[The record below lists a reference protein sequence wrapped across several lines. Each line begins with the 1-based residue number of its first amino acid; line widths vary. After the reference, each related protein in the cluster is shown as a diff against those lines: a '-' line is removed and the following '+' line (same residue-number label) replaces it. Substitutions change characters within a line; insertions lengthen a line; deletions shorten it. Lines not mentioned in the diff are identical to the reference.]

1 MVVIT
6 CRGAA
11 VSRRIV
17 AIPTPISYSYGVESL
32 VITRQIALYYA
43 LGVIVAA
50 LVFRFVRYWRR
61 RRSQDESI
69 F

>member
-6 CRGAA
+6 CRGAV

-17 AIPTPISYSYGVESL
+17 AIPAPVSYSYGVESL

-50 LVFRFVRYWRR
+50 LVFRFVRYLRG
-61 RRSQDESI
+61 RRSQGKSI